1 MTFDLRPAT
10 DDDAEFFIDMVI
22 EAVNW
27 LPDRHLTRA
36 DYDAAPDLRHYIDDW
51 MRPTDIGVVATANE
65 KPSSGNDEP
74 SGERRAERRQRRA
87 ERRTDRRLLAA
98 VLRRERPV
106 LRIRRR

>member
-10 DDDAEFFIDMVI
+10 DDDADFFIDMVI

-65 KPSSGNDEP
+65 KPSSANEK
-74 SGERRAERRQRRA
+74 SRCQNQ
-87 ERRTDRRLLAA
+87 
-98 VLRRERPV
+98 
-106 LRIRRR
+106 